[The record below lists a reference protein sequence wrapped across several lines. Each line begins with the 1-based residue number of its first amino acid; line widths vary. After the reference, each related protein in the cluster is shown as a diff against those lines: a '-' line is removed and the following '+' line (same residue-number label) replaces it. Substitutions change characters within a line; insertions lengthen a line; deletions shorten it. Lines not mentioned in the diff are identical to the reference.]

1 MRDLR
6 AALAAACTLVLAGTL
21 VAPAAFASV
30 PRVIN
35 GTPNPPL
42 SSAAVLLESDD
53 GNCTGSL
60 LLPNLIVTA
69 AHCFVDANGT
79 VTSPAQNWRFYLP
92 GANADT
98 SQPSGFQATQLLVN
112 PAYRSNGST
121 DQLDLAFL
129 VLNGAL
135 ATPAITRVATRAEV
149 ADLAARR
156 ASLDQVGYGQTVPRA
171 VQDAPISPIPI
182 GLSAPIDQWSAPDG
196 VLAMSTNGTTGT
208 CAGDS
213 GSPWMAAT
221 STELLLVGVLASGD
235 GPPCDPEAG
244 GTNDYVAV
252 VSAQPDLLNAAVAAA
267 GAQPLTPPSTCIAV
281 KGSKKVCTEGRSWE
295 YSFCW
300 TARKY
305 RVEQQVDGAWK
316 PLTAGTGKKAR
327 SCGSRYPYLIEFTGN
342 ADPGTTRYRLVVPRQ
357 PSVSRTL
364 YDPFTVTST

>member
-1 MRDLR
+1 VRDLL
-6 AALAAACTLVLAGTL
+6 APLAAACTLV
-21 VAPAAFASV
+21 VAAAVAAPPASASV
-30 PRVIN
+30 GRVIN

-42 SSAAVLLESDD
+42 SSAAVLLDSDS
-53 GNCTGSL
+53 GNCSGTL

-69 AHCFVDANGT
+69 AHCFVDANGA

-112 PAYRSNGST
+112 PAYRNNGTT

-135 ATPAITRVATRAEV
+135 ATPTITRVATRAEV
-149 ADLAARR
+149 ADLAGRR
-156 ASLDQVGYGQTVPRA
+156 ASLEQVGYGQTVPRA
-171 VQDAPISPIPI
+171 VEDAPISPIPV
-182 GLSAPIDQWSAPDG
+182 GLAAPIDQWSAPDG

-221 STELLLVGVLASGD
+221 GSELLLVGVLASGD

-244 GTNDYVAV
+244 GANDYVAV

-267 GAQPLTPPSTCIAV
+267 GAQPLTQPSTCIAV
-281 KGSKKVCTEGRSWE
+281 KGSKKECQDGRSRE

-300 TARKY
+300 AARKY
-305 RVEQQVDGAWK
+305 RVEKQVGGAW
-316 PLTAGTGKKAR
+316 TSVTSGSGKKAR
-327 SCGSRYPYLIEFTGN
+327 SCGSRYPYLIEFTAT
-342 ADPGTTRYRLVVPRQ
+342 ADPGTTRFRLVVPRQ